1 MSNAKHTPGPW
12 KHIEEDGHNRI
23 VGPDNEPLFMVGSYG
38 QFGRNGPLPNRK
50 THISSICEEAAN
62 ARLIAAAP
70 ETAAERD
77 RLREVNAELLAAL
90 ENLLAA
96 ANLFFGGDEGICSR
110 DQARAAIAK
119 ATNNGGNHA

>member
-38 QFGRNGPLPNRK
+38 QFGRNGPLPIRK

-70 ETAAERD
+70 ELLEACQ
-77 RLREVNAELLAAL
+77 RLIGSLGVMI
-90 ENLLAA
+90 
-96 ANLFFGGDEGICSR
+96 GDPDNDGDIVF
-110 DQARAAIAK
+110 ARAAIEKAK
-119 ATNNGGNHA
+119 GE